1 MRVFKTLDEY
11 ADAQGE
17 ELGTSDW
24 MVIDQATIDKFAE
37 TTGDD
42 QWIHTDPEKCMQRLN
57 HGTIAHG
64 YYTLSL
70 VPVLGKQVYSIES
83 ATRGINYGSNKL
95 RFNTPIPVGSKIR
108 LRSFLQD
115 ARRRAGGLMVTRLEK
130 IEIEGQSKPA
140 LTVETLSLY
149 YED

>member
-1 MRVFKTLDEY
+1 MRVFKTLDAY
-11 ADAQGE
+11 ADAVGE
-17 ELGTSDW
+17 ELGVSDW
-24 MVIDQATIDKFAE
+24 HLVDQEIVDQYAQA
-37 TTGDD
+37 TGDD
-42 QWIHTDPEKCMQRLN
+42 QWIHTDPEKCMKMLN

-70 VPVLGKQVYSIES
+70 VPVLGLQIYKIES

-95 RFNTPIPVGSKIR
+95 RFNTPIFVGSRIR
-108 LRSFLQD
+108 LRSFLLA

-130 IEIEGQSKPA
+130 IEIEGQEKPA
-140 LTVETLSLY
+140 LTAETLSLY